1 MLYLTPRVG
10 LEPTS
15 ENSKPAVD
23 NALTENKNP
32 VLSASLDKTLQKP
45 PKIDTLKLSS
55 DLVQIVQIWPE
66 LPEHIKAAIKALVES
81 HSKEAKVQ
89 TKDDEL

>member
-23 NALTENKNP
+23 SALTEDKNP
-32 VLSASLDKTLQKP
+32 VLSTSLDNSLQK
-45 PKIDTLKLSS
+45 
-55 DLVQIVQIWPE
+55 WPE
-66 LPEHIKAAIKALVES
+66 LEQIITAWPNLSEHIKALVKIN
-81 HSKEAKVQ
+81 SKDAKQ
-89 TKDDEL
+89 F